1 MAPVFFGAYPHKIRL
16 SYAFCEVFAKDPE
29 MVNSTFDRNKVF
41 EEIPIKIIGN
51 ALATAFLTGLKPTL
65 SPSYDHLDLA
75 SNAFLERNLE
85 YLSGYMDEL
94 QNENGRIQHYQRQ
107 QARQQAQINAHLH
120 KLRTENAGRRQKGL
134 PLLPEDLSQ
143 FKKITPP
150 SRLQSLVWMHQAD
163 LYVDQVDKFAQETS
177 LKLFL
182 VSELAK
188 AQK

>member
-1 MAPVFFGAYPHKIRL
+1 
-16 SYAFCEVFAKDPE
+16 

-51 ALATAFLTGLKPTL
+51 ALATAFLAGLKPSL

-85 YLSGYMDEL
+85 YLSGYLDEL
-94 QNENGRIQHYQRQ
+94 QNENGRIQHYQR
-107 QARQQAQINAHLH
+107 
-120 KLRTENAGRRQKGL
+120 RQKGQPVL
-134 PLLPEDLSQ
+134 AEDLSQ

-188 AQK
+188 APK